1 MSIFEFQTRFPNNEA
16 CKKYLSDL
24 KWSEGYSCKKCAYR
38 TYRKG
43 QDKYMRKCNRCS
55 YQESPTA
62 GTLFHKLKFPL
73 LKAFYIIYYVSTNKK
88 GISSMELSRKLAL
101 RQKTCW
107 LFKRKVM
114 TSMESTGNYPLNG
127 FVEIDETFVGGKEK
141 GRRGRSKG
149 TKKLVAFILKTKG
162 KGILRAYGKVI
173 KNAGTKELRPFIEKH
188 VDKEAKI
195 KTDQWRGY
203 RPLQKEYKNLVQV
216 ASKQGRNFN
225 TMHRFIMNFKSWLR
239 GIHHSVKALQAYI
252 DEYTYRFNRH
262 FMNDNIF
269 DNLLMRVFTSDPK
282 PYKIIT
288 GR

>member
-1 MSIFEFQTRFPNNEA
+1 MSIFEFQKRFPNDEA
-16 CKKYLSDL
+16 CKKFLYDL
-24 KWSEGYSCKKCAYR
+24 KWSEGYTCKKCGYKSYR
-38 TYRKG
+38 KGKG

-62 GTLFHKLKFPL
+62 GTLFHKIKFPL
-73 LKAFYIIYYVSTNKK
+73 LKAFYIIYNVSTNKK
-88 GISSMELSRKLAL
+88 GISSSRKLAL

-141 GRRGRSKG
+141 ERRGRSNG
-149 TKKLVAFILKTKG
+149 SKKQVAFILETKG

-188 VDKEAKI
+188 VCKEAKI
-195 KTDQWRGY
+195 KTDKWRGY
-203 RPLQKEYKNLVQV
+203 RPLQKEYKNLIQV
-216 ASKQGRNFN
+216 ASKHGS
-225 TMHRFIMNFKSWLR
+225 IMNFKSWLR
-239 GIHHSVKALQAYI
+239 GIHHSVKDLQPYI

-269 DNLLMRVFTSDPK
+269 DKLLMRVFSSEPK

-288 GR
+288 GC